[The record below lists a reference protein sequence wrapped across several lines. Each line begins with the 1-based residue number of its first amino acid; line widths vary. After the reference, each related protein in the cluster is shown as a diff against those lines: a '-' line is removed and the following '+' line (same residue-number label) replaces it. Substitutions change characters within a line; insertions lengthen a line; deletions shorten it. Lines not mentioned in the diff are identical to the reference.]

1 MYDILIR
8 NGRIVDGTGAP
19 ARNGSLAIK
28 DGVIVAIGEVDGPA
42 KEVIEA
48 DGALI
53 TPGFV
58 DVHTHYDGQFL
69 WDDKLDPSFSNGVT
83 TAIGGNCGVGFAP
96 ANPETRQEL
105 IELMEGVEDIPE
117 SVITE
122 GMKWDWES
130 FGDYLDRLD
139 EREYAIDV
147 GAQVPHSA
155 LRLFVM
161 GERARRHEAATPQDI
176 AEMARLLT
184 EAMDAGA
191 LGFSTGRITIHLSST
206 GNHVPGTF
214 AKDDELFALAKA
226 MGESHRNGVFQLAP
240 FGLVGETVSP
250 DQAGRDGRLTELD
263 RIRQCA
269 ELSGRPV
276 TYLMLQFASDRD
288 DWNICLDEA
297 TKANDGG
304 LSIHPQTSSRA
315 VGALSTL
322 AGHHRFQ
329 LRPSYQAIAGLP
341 LAERVAA
348 MRDPARKAAILA
360 EADDHAS
367 AADDPNL
374 LQLVRMYSLTM
385 RDVYPLSPPFDY
397 EPADEQRLGE
407 MADAAGVSEES
418 YLYDHLTANDGR
430 NIVAIFG
437 CNYVDRDLEA
447 VREALEHPAV
457 ISGLSDAG
465 AHAKFICDGALPS
478 WQLAFWARD
487 RTRGPTIPLET
498 IVHKLSGANAELY
511 GLTDRGTLTIGKR
524 ADVNVIDHARLTLD
538 TPEMH
543 YDLPSGA
550 PRLIQRAS
558 GYLATIVNGTVTR
571 RNDEETGARPGRLV
585 RSSPA
590 AEKVGAKAEAVA

>member
-8 NGRIVDGTGAP
+8 NGRIVDGTSAP
-19 ARNGSLAIK
+19 AYAGSVAIK
-28 DGVIVAIGEVDGPA
+28 DGVIVAIGDVDGPA
-42 KEVIEA
+42 KEVVEA

-83 TAIGGNCGVGFAP
+83 TAIAGNCGVGFAP
-96 ANPETRQEL
+96 ARPETRQEL

-117 SVITE
+117 TVITE
-122 GMKWDWES
+122 GLKWDWES
-130 FGDYLDRLD
+130 FGDYLDRLG
-139 EREYAIDV
+139 EREYAMDV

-161 GERARRHEAATPQDI
+161 GDRARRHEEATPEDI

-191 LGFSTGRITIHLSST
+191 LGFSTGRITIHMSST

-214 AKDDELFALAKA
+214 AKDDELLALAKA
-226 MGESHRNGVFQLAP
+226 VGESRRNGVFQLAP
-240 FGLVGETVSP
+240 YGLVGDTVSP

-276 TYLMLQFASDRD
+276 TYLMLEFASDRE
-288 DWNICLDEA
+288 DWNICLDDA
-297 TKANDGG
+297 TRANAAG
-304 LSIHPQTSSRA
+304 LAIHPQTSSRA

-322 AGHHRFQ
+322 DGHHRFQ
-329 LRPSYQAIAGLP
+329 LRPSYRAIAHLP
-341 LAERVAA
+341 LAERVKA
-348 MRDPARKAAILA
+348 MLVPARKAAILA
-360 EADDHAS
+360 EADDHES
-367 AADDPNL
+367 AADDANL
-374 LQLVRMYSLTM
+374 LQLVRMYAQTM
-385 RDVYPLSPPFDY
+385 RDVYPLSQPYDY
-397 EPADEQRLGE
+397 EPADDQRLGD

-418 YLYDHLTANDGR
+418 YLYDHLVADGGR
-430 NIVAIFG
+430 SLVAIFG
-437 CNYVDRDLEA
+437 CNYVGRDLEA

-487 RTRGPTIPLET
+487 RKRGPTIPLET

-511 GLTDRGTLTIGKR
+511 GLTDRGTIETGKR
-524 ADVNVIDHARLTLD
+524 ADINVIDHARLALD
-538 TPEMH
+538 LPEMLH
-543 YDLPSGA
+543 DLPSGA

-558 GYLATIVNGTVTR
+558 GFLATIVNGTITR

-585 RSSPA
+585 RAQPA
-590 AEKVGAKAEAVA
+590 ETKIAKEAAVA

>member
-8 NGRIVDGTGAP
+8 NGRIIDGTGA
-19 ARNGSLAIK
+19 AALRGSLAIK
-28 DGVIVAIGEVDGPA
+28 DGIIVAIGEVDGPA
-42 KEVIEA
+42 KEVVEA

-96 ANPETRQEL
+96 VRAETKQEL

-130 FGDYLDRLD
+130 FGDYLDRLG

-147 GAQVPHSA
+147 GCQIPHSA
-155 LRLFVM
+155 LRLYVM
-161 GERARRHEAATPQDI
+161 GDRGRRHEPATAEDI

-184 EAMDAGA
+184 EGMDAGA

-214 AKDDELFALAKA
+214 AQDDELFALARA
-226 MGESHRNGVFQLAP
+226 MGESRRKGVFQLAP
-240 FGLVGETVSP
+240 YGLVGDTVSP

-276 TYLMLQFASDRD
+276 TYLMLEFASDRE
-288 DWNICLDEA
+288 DWNICLAEA
-297 TKANDGG
+297 SKANAEG

-322 AGHHRFQ
+322 DGHHRFQ
-329 LRPSYQAIAGLP
+329 LRPSYRAIAHLP
-341 LAERVAA
+341 LADRVEA

-360 EADDHAS
+360 EADDHES

-374 LQLVRMYSLTM
+374 LQLVRMYAQTM

-397 EPADEQRLGE
+397 EPSDEQRLGDL
-407 MADAAGVSEES
+407 ADAAGVNEES
-418 YLYDHLTANDGR
+418 YLYDHLVANGGR
-430 NIVAIFG
+430 NLVAIFG
-437 CNYVDRDLEA
+437 CNYVGRDLEA

-487 RTRGPTIPLET
+487 RKRGPTIPLEM
-498 IVHKLSGANAELY
+498 IVHKLSGANAALY
-511 GLTDRGTLTIGKR
+511 GLDDRGTLEVGKR
-524 ADVNVIDHARLTLD
+524 ADVNVIDHARLALD
-538 TPEMH
+538 LPEMLH
-543 YDLPSGA
+543 DLPSGA
-550 PRLIQRAS
+550 PRLVQRAS
-558 GYLATIVNGTVTR
+558 GFLATIVNGVTIR

-585 RSSPA
+585 RSSM
-590 AEKVGAKAEAVA
+590 AKAPAKEPAIA

>member
-1 MYDILIR
+1 MYDVLIR
-8 NGRIVDGTGAP
+8 NGRIIDGTGAP
-19 ARNGSLAIK
+19 AYPGNVAVK
-28 DGVIVAIGEVDGPA
+28 DGVIVAVGEVDGRA
-42 KEVIEA
+42 REVIEA

-83 TAIGGNCGVGFAP
+83 TAIAGNCGVGFAP
-96 ANPETRQEL
+96 VRPETKQEL

-117 SVITE
+117 SVIAV
-122 GMKWDWES
+122 GLDWNWTS
-130 FGDYLDRLD
+130 FGDYLDRLG

-161 GERARRHEAATPQDI
+161 GDRARRHEAATAADI

-184 EAMDAGA
+184 EAIDAGA
-191 LGFSTGRITIHLSST
+191 LGFSTGRITVHMSST

-214 AKDDELFALAKA
+214 AEDDELLALATA
-226 MGESHRNGVFQLAP
+226 MGESRRNGVFQLAP
-240 FGLVGETVSP
+240 FGLVGDTVSP
-250 DQAGRDGRLTELD
+250 DQAGREGRLAELD
-263 RIRQCA
+263 RIRQVA

-288 DWNICLDEA
+288 DWNICLEEA
-297 TKANDGG
+297 TRANAGG
-304 LSIHPQTSSRA
+304 LPIHPQTSSRA
-315 VGALSTL
+315 VGAMSTL

-329 LRPSYQAIAGLP
+329 LRPSYQAIADLP
-341 LAERVAA
+341 LAERVTA

-374 LQLVRMYSLTM
+374 LQLVRMYGETI

-397 EPADEQRLGE
+397 EPADEQRLGDL
-407 MADAAGVSEES
+407 ADAAGVSEES
-418 YLYDHLTANDGR
+418 CLYDHLVANGGR
-430 NIVAIFG
+430 NLVAMFG

-487 RTRGPTIPLET
+487 RKRGPTIPVET

-511 GLTDRGTLTIGKR
+511 GLTDRGTIAVGKR
-524 ADVNVIDHARLTLD
+524 ADINVIDHARLSLD
-538 TPEMH
+538 LPEML

-558 GYLATIVNGTVTR
+558 GYLATMVAGTIIR

-585 RSSPA
+585 RSSA
-590 AEKVGAKAEAVA
+590 SQAKARTEEAAVA